1 MYLFNA
7 ARQAVKN
14 TPKRVPSVTVRSP
27 LGASPASL
35 EGTQGDAP
43 APPMDTATPST
54 EDTSANSVVGASA
67 RMDFNNLGL

>member
-1 MYLFNA
+1 MNA

-35 EGTQGDAP
+35 ESTPVDAP

-54 EDTSANSVVGASA
+54 EDTSANSAVGA
-67 RMDFNNLGL
+67 RGRFD